1 MLLRTSKLVLV
12 AIVAAFALLVAWN
25 NVVDYDSNFTFVR
38 HVLSMDTTF
47 EGNRLMG
54 RAIEATAMH
63 HIAYWLIILMEAITG
78 ALCAWGA
85 IAMARTVRGDG
96 ATFARAKAP
105 ATAGLTVGVALWFG
119 GFMVVGAEWFLMWQS
134 DGWNGQPAAFR
145 FAALLLLTLLFLHQ
159 PEDTT

>member
-1 MLLRTSKLVLV
+1 MLLRVSKTVLV

-25 NVVDYDSNFTFVR
+25 NIIDYGSNFAFVQ

-47 EGNRLMG
+47 EGNKLMG
-54 RAIEATAMH
+54 RAIESTALH
-63 HIAYWLIILMEAITG
+63 HVGYWLIILLEAITG

-85 IAMARTVRGDG
+85 VAMARTLRADTGSF
-96 ATFARAKAP
+96 TRAKAP

-134 DGWNGQPAAFR
+134 ESWNGQPAAFR
-145 FAALLLLTLLFLHQ
+145 FAALLLLTLLFLNQ
-159 PEDTT
+159 SEPDT